1 MKSNFKDYKRVGEL
15 RLPLALDI
23 GFPYYGV
30 VYASPGVLNHIRKR
44 HSKQLSRKVK
54 ASLLSTIE
62 DIIDSP
68 DFIGI
73 RFDEIPTLELIK
85 KVDATL
91 LLGLQVDKEKKYIY
105 VSTLYPITEGKI
117 NQRLF
122 SGKLVEY
129 DEELY
134 GKKKKRKK
142 GA

>member
-1 MKSNFKDYKRVGEL
+1 MKGNFKDYKRVGQL
-15 RLPLALDI
+15 RLSLAEEV
-23 GFPYYGV
+23 GFPCYGV

-44 HSKQLSRKVK
+44 HSKQLTKKVK
-54 ASLLSTIE
+54 ENLLATIE
-62 DIIDSP
+62 KIIDNP
-68 DFIGI
+68 DFVGI
-73 RFDEIPTLELIK
+73 RFDKVPTIELIK

-91 LLGLQVDKEKKYIY
+91 LLGLQVDEENNYIY

-122 SGKLVEY
+122 SGKLLEY